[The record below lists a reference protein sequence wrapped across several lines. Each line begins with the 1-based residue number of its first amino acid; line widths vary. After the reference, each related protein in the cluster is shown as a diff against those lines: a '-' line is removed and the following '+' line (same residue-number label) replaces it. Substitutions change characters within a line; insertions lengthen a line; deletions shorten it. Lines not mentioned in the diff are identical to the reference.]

1 MYLDLDLDLGYR
13 SGCGEINPREKK
25 QNGTQENT
33 ENPAE
38 GGRGQGGINRPGSYY
53 TLYY

>member
-25 QNGTQENT
+25 NRTAPRKTQKIQQKE
-33 ENPAE
+33 E
-38 GGRGQGGINRPGSYY
+38 GAKGA
-53 TLYY
+53 